1 MENDPHLAP
10 MLSAIERIRSDLQ
23 DYHPKALLLFGSLAR
38 YLAGDPGDHAPNDVD
53 LLVITNNTP
62 FLVMKKDYGCQ
73 VELHSFTVDRIAG
86 IARILR
92 YDSRASALPKLYGR
106 VLAKEHAIDIIA
118 AAMLLGPEYGSF
130 GIEQIE
136 IDGITDR
143 RDYSVH
149 RVLMGKKWWER
160 LRQYAT
166 ERRGPLMRFTDKIVD
181 AYEFKP

>member
-1 MENDPHLAP
+1 
-10 MLSAIERIRSDLQ
+10 
-23 DYHPKALLLFGSLAR
+23 
-38 YLAGDPGDHAPNDVD
+38 
-53 LLVITNNTP
+53 
-62 FLVMKKDYGCQ
+62 
-73 VELHSFTVDRIAG
+73 
-86 IARILR
+86 
-92 YDSRASALPKLYGR
+92 

-149 RVLMGKKWWER
+149 RVLMGKNWWTR